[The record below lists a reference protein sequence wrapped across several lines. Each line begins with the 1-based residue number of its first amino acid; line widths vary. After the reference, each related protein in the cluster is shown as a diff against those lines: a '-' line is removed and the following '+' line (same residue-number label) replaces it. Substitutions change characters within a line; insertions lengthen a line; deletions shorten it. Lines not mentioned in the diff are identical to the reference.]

1 MHNRRLYIESIINYI
16 DSPVIKIIKGIRRCG
31 KSELLK
37 LVMKEL
43 VHRGIKEQQIIY
55 INYESMAS
63 DKYVEYMA
71 LYEYIASVSTKING
85 KLYIF
90 LDEIQEVKMWEK
102 AIRSMRVDFDC
113 DLYIT
118 GSNAN
123 LLSQELATLLS
134 GRYVEFELY
143 PLSFGEFLDFYKFK
157 FNESDRDTAFNH
169 YLRFGGFPELTQ
181 MNQKEQVLDNY
192 LKGIYNS
199 VILNDVIERNNI
211 RNSELLK
218 RIFTFIMD
226 NIGQMTS
233 GANILNYLTGAN
245 NEKVSTT
252 SLYHY
257 IDGLEQAMIVYSAKP
272 YDIKGKRIMKRSEKF
287 YMADL
292 GLRHALMGY
301 REDDIAQVLE
311 NVIFLELKRRNY
323 SVYVGKEGNR
333 EVDFVAIRG
342 SDTVYIQVTYLLATE
357 EVVTRE
363 YKSLENI
370 KDNYPKFVLS
380 MDRLPFG
387 NRNGIRWVNIIDF
400 ILGEYV

>member
-1 MHNRRLYIESIINYI
+1 M
-16 DSPVIKIIKGIRRCG
+16 
-31 KSELLK
+31 
-37 LVMKEL
+37 
-43 VHRGIKEQQIIY
+43 
-55 INYESMAS
+55 
-63 DKYVEYMA
+63 
-71 LYEYIASVSTKING
+71 
-85 KLYIF
+85 
-90 LDEIQEVKMWEK
+90 
-102 AIRSMRVDFDC
+102 
-113 DLYIT
+113 
-118 GSNAN
+118 
-123 LLSQELATLLS
+123 
-134 GRYVEFELY
+134 
-143 PLSFGEFLDFYKFK
+143 
-157 FNESDRDTAFNH
+157 
-169 YLRFGGFPELTQ
+169 
-181 MNQKEQVLDNY
+181 
-192 LKGIYNS
+192 YNS

-211 RNSELLK
+211 RNPGLLK
-218 RIFTFIMD
+218 RIFTYIMD

-257 IDGLEQAMIVYSAKP
+257 IYGLEQAMIVYSAKP

-301 REDDIAQVLE
+301 REDDIAQLLE
-311 NVIFLELKRRNY
+311 NIIFLELKRRDY

-342 SDTVYIQVTYLLATE
+342 ADTVYIQVTYLLASE
-357 EVVTRE
+357 DVVIRE

-387 NRNGIRWVNIIDF
+387 NRNGIRWLNIIDF
-400 ILGEYV
+400 LLGEYV